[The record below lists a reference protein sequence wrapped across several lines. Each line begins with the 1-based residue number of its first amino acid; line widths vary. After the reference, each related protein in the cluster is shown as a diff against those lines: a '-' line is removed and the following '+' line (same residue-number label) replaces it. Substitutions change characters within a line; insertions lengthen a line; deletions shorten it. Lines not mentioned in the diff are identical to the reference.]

1 LLFPVSLFP
10 FLPSRVYSMMSPV
23 RTILLV
29 LIFATTAS
37 AQTTWKNLHFG
48 QTRNQVRAQL
58 AAESFPVETS
68 QEGSLQSVSDY
79 DMLLPGMRVA
89 LPLRADFR
97 FADDGGLMDVTLSL
111 DFSAMKQNFPDVGG
125 DDQLLAFAAERF
137 TRALTDKYGIPLS
150 KRSDC
155 DADAATLAK
164 STTAFCSINYH
175 DPGES
180 IELNWLPRTPRLF
193 IRYQML
199 ATDL

>member
-1 LLFPVSLFP
+1 
-10 FLPSRVYSMMSPV
+10 MMSPM
-23 RTILLV
+23 RSLLFV

-37 AQTTWKNLHFG
+37 AQTTWKGLHFG
-48 QTRNQVRAQL
+48 QTRDQVRAQL

-79 DMLLPGMRVA
+79 DMLLPGMRIA

-97 FADDGGLMDVTLSL
+97 FSDDGGLIDITLSL
-111 DFSAMKQNFPDVGG
+111 DFAAMKRNFPNIGG
-125 DDQLLAFAAERF
+125 DEQLLAFAAERF

-150 KRSDC
+150 KRSEC

-164 STTAFCSINYH
+164 TATAQCTINYR
-175 DPGES
+175 DPAQS
-180 IELNWLPRTPRLF
+180 VELNWFTHTPRLF

-199 ATDL
+199 APDL

>member
-1 LLFPVSLFP
+1 MRSL
-10 FLPSRVYSMMSPV
+10 
-23 RTILLV
+23 LLV

-37 AQTTWKNLHFG
+37 AQATWKNLHFG
-48 QTRNQVRAQL
+48 QTRDQVRAQL

-79 DMLLPGMRVA
+79 DMLLPGMRTA

-97 FADDGGLMDVTLSL
+97 FSDDGGLMDITLSL
-111 DFSAMKQNFPDVGG
+111 DFAAMKRNFPNIGG
-125 DDQLLAFAAERF
+125 DEQLLAFAAERF

-150 KRSDC
+150 KRSEC

-164 STTAFCSINYH
+164 IASAQCTINYR
-175 DPGES
+175 DPAQS
-180 IELNWLPRTPRLF
+180 VELNWFTHTPRLF

-199 ATDL
+199 APDL